1 MTMKVDFFNVD
12 IFPVIIIIL
21 LLINLILFFIK
32 YSQELTI
39 SKKIILSFRSIS
51 FILLTVFILHPII
64 SIYFSYKKPPQIDIY
79 IDNSKSMINNISIDS
94 LNNIVNTIKSNL
106 KSDYSIN
113 FYQFG
118 DSIDVLNQ
126 QFLKLDDDNT
136 NFNLVRKRIVSNK
149 ADNIILISDGL
160 NYLDQQEKFNFG
172 KSIHTL
178 GVGEI
183 NLKDKINLRNAYLD
197 LEDGYKKI
205 IIDMDYF
212 DLQDYSP
219 KLDIYNQDQFIFSAS
234 MNKLSGTGNLDYS
247 IKIDSDLDDFNNL
260 NIRINDVD
268 FDNNKLNNR
277 INVLNQIKEKQP
289 ILLITGTPCLNT
301 SYLKNKLYEITDSFI
316 HMYSDQDIS
325 LDFFNDNKYKMIVFD
340 NYPESIKDMNYYKGI
355 MSLINSK
362 NIPSIMICGPNQNYN
377 ILNNIGSIASF
388 SIDNQIIE
396 ERFFKDNDYYEN
408 NISNFYPQKKYYSI
422 NSDINDNRNIYYENG
437 DLAIYFNNNNIYMF
451 YSDLA
456 SVSYKS
462 KEFSDNNFESFI
474 DKIFRTHYHINDLI
488 SIYLKRNSYYANQ
501 DLNVKILNNR
511 INDFNDL
518 TLRQK
523 SKNDNSEK
531 LYYIDN
537 SLDSFILSIKS
548 EGAYSFELLNADSS
562 ISNKIDFQIEN
573 YSSEEHLSGQDI
585 SYLNRISKTSKGR
598 YYNEQSYNDMLSYI
612 NTLKNQNI
620 SYYQYYDF
628 KYYLSILLVVILSLL
643 LEWYMRQKN
652 GLF

>member
-1 MTMKVDFFNVD
+1 
-12 IFPVIIIIL
+12 
-21 LLINLILFFIK
+21 
-32 YSQELTI
+32 
-39 SKKIILSFRSIS
+39 
-51 FILLTVFILHPII
+51 
-64 SIYFSYKKPPQIDIY
+64 
-79 IDNSKSMINNISIDS
+79 
-94 LNNIVNTIKSNL
+94 
-106 KSDYSIN
+106 
-113 FYQFG
+113 
-118 DSIDVLNQ
+118 
-126 QFLKLDDDNT
+126 LKLDDDNT

-301 SYLKNKLYEITDSFI
+301 SYLKNKLYEITDSLI
-316 HMYSDQDIS
+316 HMYSDQAIS
-325 LDFFNDNKYKMIVFD
+325 FDFFNDNKYKMIVFD

-396 ERFFKDNDYYEN
+396 E
-408 NISNFYPQKKYYSI
+408 Q
-422 NSDINDNRNIYYENG
+422 
-437 DLAIYFNNNNIYMF
+437 
-451 YSDLA
+451 
-456 SVSYKS
+456 
-462 KEFSDNNFESFI
+462 
-474 DKIFRTHYHINDLI
+474 
-488 SIYLKRNSYYANQ
+488 
-501 DLNVKILNNR
+501 
-511 INDFNDL
+511 
-518 TLRQK
+518 
-523 SKNDNSEK
+523 
-531 LYYIDN
+531 
-537 SLDSFILSIKS
+537 
-548 EGAYSFELLNADSS
+548 
-562 ISNKIDFQIEN
+562 
-573 YSSEEHLSGQDI
+573 
-585 SYLNRISKTSKGR
+585 
-598 YYNEQSYNDMLSYI
+598 
-612 NTLKNQNI
+612 
-620 SYYQYYDF
+620 
-628 KYYLSILLVVILSLL
+628 
-643 LEWYMRQKN
+643 
-652 GLF
+652 